1 MLVLKGSEA
10 AARIKK
16 EVQEMVEGL
25 GGHVPTAAIVRVGE
39 RPDDLSYERNVMKKI
54 ASFGMEA
61 RSFAFPESISEVEFQ
76 AEFQKIND
84 DPSIDGILLFCPLP
98 RHMNGRTFEEL
109 IRPEKDLDGI
119 SPVNRARIFA
129 GEKDGF
135 APCTAEAVIEI
146 LKTYQIPM
154 EGKRAVVVGRSMVVG
169 RPLSM
174 LFLKENATVTVCH
187 TKTADLK
194 AVCRDADILV
204 AAAGKAGMISGEF
217 VKPGA
222 VVADVGINV
231 DENGALKGDV
241 EWDGLEAA
249 AAAATPVP
257 GGVGSVT
264 TAVLA
269 SSGGGGP
276 AEIWSGAGAKLSR
289 LDKNLLEMA
298 YWLQVIYFQEVF
310 YVGNSG
316 GADLGGAHEPS
327 GRL

>member
-61 RSFAFPESISEVEFQ
+61 RSFAFPESIREGEFQ

-194 AVCRDADILV
+194 AVCREADILV

-249 AAAATPVP
+249 AAAANMGSKTLLITMDMNKIAQMSCNPAV
-257 GGVGSVT
+257 GGIAKGQIVR
-264 TAVLA
+264 
-269 SSGGGGP
+269 
-276 AEIWSGAGAKLSR
+276 EIDA
-289 LDKNLLEMA
+289 
-298 YWLQVIYFQEVF
+298 
-310 YVGNSG
+310 
-316 GADLGGAHEPS
+316 LGGYMGLVTDQTAIQ
-327 GRL
+327 

>member
-154 EGKRAVVVGRSMVVG
+154 EGKRAVVVGR
-169 RPLSM
+169 PLSM

-264 TAVLA
+264 TAVLCRHL
-269 SSGGGGP
+269 
-276 AEIWSGAGAKLSR
+276 AEAALRKYGTEQAQ
-289 LDKNLLEMA
+289 N
-298 YWLQVIYFQEVF
+298 
-310 YVGNSG
+310 
-316 GADLGGAHEPS
+316 
-327 GRL
+327 